1 MQTATPMSSDFNAVF
16 SQADLPVKL
25 AEAAPSL
32 HAAASEF
39 WQSAMTGSA
48 LSARM
53 KELVL
58 VAMHSTVTS
67 LNAKATQR
75 HVRRAIAAGASP
87 SDVLDV
93 LVTIAP
99 TGNHAL
105 YFALPVLMKE
115 LAAIGASTDLP
126 PPTPDA
132 QAIKDEFIRTRGV
145 WLEQREAIF
154 RLMPRY
160 FAALSQLSTA
170 SWKEGSL
177 TRKERELI
185 AIAIDCVVTHMF
197 EPGLSM
203 HIRCALQHGAT
214 REEILDVF
222 QLASLLGLE
231 TYIEGGEALFGGDAP
246 SA

>member
-1 MQTATPMSSDFNAVF
+1 MSKSSVRRDDFGAVF
-16 SQADLPVKL
+16 SRDHVPAKL
-25 AEAAPSL
+25 AETAPNL
-32 HAAASEF
+32 HAAASAF
-39 WQSAMTGSA
+39 WRSAMSESA

-67 LNAKATQR
+67 LNAEATQR
-75 HVRRAIAAGASP
+75 HVRRAIDVGATP
-87 SDVLDV
+87 ADVLDV

-99 TGNHAL
+99 TANHAL

-115 LAAIGASTDLP
+115 LAVAGASTELP
-126 PPTPDA
+126 EPTPQA
-132 QAIKDEFIRTRGV
+132 QAIKDEFVRTRGV

-154 RLMPRY
+154 RLMPEY

-170 SWKEGSL
+170 SWKEGAL

-197 EPGLSM
+197 EPGLAM

-214 REEILDVF
+214 RDEILDVF

-231 TYIEGGEALFGGDAP
+231 TYIQGAEALFGAE
-246 SA
+246 